1 MSWNKRIEDWSSI
14 LSESEVIDTN
24 WKKFVD
30 ILRSLQDK
38 YIPENFR
45 RQLGKS
51 KSKFPMDRKTR
62 AKIRKKN
69 ILSRK
74 IINNNDPKIREE
86 YNRTRNQVKSMVK

>member
-1 MSWNKRIEDWSSI
+1 M

-38 YIPENFR
+38 YIPKKIR

-51 KSKFPMDRKTR
+51 KSNFPMDKKTR
-62 AKIRKKN
+62 KK
-69 ILSRK
+69 
-74 IINNNDPKIREE
+74 
-86 YNRTRNQVKSMVK
+86 